1 VDYYLLP
8 DGLRWRW
15 LPGKRNKMLE
25 FNETQHTDRVT
36 LFAEVILPLGISKN
50 YTYRVPYELN
60 NAVAVGKR
68 VVVQFGKSKM
78 YTAIINDITE
88 VAPERYQAKYLMEVL
103 DDRPVVT
110 EQQLEFWKWLADY
123 YLCNTGEVMAAA
135 LPAAL
140 KLASETRIMLNPDGE
155 IDRSVL
161 HDKEFLIVDALDIQ
175 PILTVSDIVKLLG
188 QKIVMPVLKSM
199 FDKNI
204 IHISEEVSERYK
216 PRKRSYIKLHSL
228 YQDQDM
234 LRELFVQLERR
245 APKQADAVLAY
256 IKLAREKKIVSKND
270 LIEASGASTSI
281 IKALTDKEIL
291 IIEEKNVSRLYY
303 EDNTEF
309 ATFELS
315 GIQQDVLDDIQD
327 QFKQKEVIL
336 LHGVT
341 SSGKTEIY
349 IRLVEE
355 AIAAGKQVLYLLPEI
370 ALTTHVIERLRK
382 YFGNDIGVYHS
393 RFNDNERVEVWQK
406 VLNHEYKVVLG
417 ARSSVFLPFDNLGL
431 VIIDEEHETS
441 YKQFDPAPRYNA
453 RDAAIYLANRYQAK
467 VLLGSATPSF
477 ESYFNARTKKYGF
490 VELTERFGGV
500 SLPETAVVSIT
511 EEMKRKTMQSHFTSV
526 LMAAIE
532 EALKNKEQV
541 ILFQNRRG
549 YAPVLVCRVCAFT
562 PRCINCDVS
571 LTYHKSSSHL
581 HCHYCGYK
589 EESLSICPAC
599 GSTHL
604 EYKGFGTEKIEDE
617 LQVLLPDARI
627 ARMDLDTT
635 RARNAYQN
643 LLNDL
648 EEKRIDIL
656 VGTQMV
662 AKGLDFS
669 DVTVIGIINADSLL
683 KYPDYRANER
693 SFQMLAQV
701 SGRAGRRG
709 KQGKVV
715 IQTYNPEHRVI
726 GQVIRNDYKELYLT
740 EIEERKSF
748 KYPPFYRIIQMDI
761 KHRDAEKLYH
771 QAEYLAVELRKHFGD
786 RVIGPEYPLI
796 SRIRN
801 FYIKSIMLKFERDSI
816 SIVKVKAVIRDVI
829 QEFQTT
835 KLSKGCIVQ
844 PNVDPY

>member
-1 VDYYLLP
+1 
-8 DGLRWRW
+8 
-15 LPGKRNKMLE
+15 MLE
-25 FNETQHTDRVT
+25 FAETRHADRLT
-36 LFAEVILPLGISKN
+36 LFAEVILPLSIAKN

-60 NAVAVGKR
+60 NVVAVGKR
-68 VVVQFGKSKM
+68 VVVQFGKSKL
-78 YTAIINDITE
+78 YTAIIRSISTE
-88 VAPERYQAKYLMEVL
+88 APERYEAKYLMEVL
-103 DDRPVVT
+103 DDQPVVT
-110 EQQLEFWKWLADY
+110 LQQLEFWKWLADY
-123 YLCNTGEVMAAA
+123 YLCNVGEVMSAA
-135 LPAAL
+135 LPSAL
-140 KLASETRIMLNPDGE
+140 KLASETRIMLNPDEG
-155 IDRSVL
+155 IDRSLL
-161 HDKEFLIVDALDIQ
+161 HDKEFLIVDALDLQ

-188 QKIVMPVLKSM
+188 QKTVMPVLKSM

-204 IHISEEVSERYK
+204 IYISEEVTERYK
-216 PRKRSYIKLHSL
+216 PRKRTYIKLNPI
-228 YQDQDM
+228 YEDNDQ
-234 LRELFVQLERR
+234 LRALFVQLERR

-256 IKLAREKKIVSKND
+256 IKLSREQKLVSKND
-270 LIEASGASTSI
+270 LVDVSGVGASI
-281 IKALTDKEIL
+281 IKALTDKKIL
-291 IIEEKNVSRLYY
+291 IAEDKNVSRLYY
-303 EDNTEF
+303 DTLESG
-309 ATFELS
+309 ATFTLS
-315 GIQQDVLDDIQD
+315 EAQQNALDSIRA
-327 QFKQKEVIL
+327 QFTEKEVVL

-341 SSGKTEIY
+341 SSGKTQVY
-349 IRLVEE
+349 IRLVED
-355 AIAAGKQVLYLLPEI
+355 AIQAGKQVLYLLPEI

-431 VIIDEEHETS
+431 IIIDEEHETS

-453 RDAAIYLANRYQAK
+453 RDAAIYLSSRYQAK

-490 VELTERFGGV
+490 AELIERFGGV
-500 SLPETAVVSIT
+500 SLPEIEVVSIT
-511 EEMKRKTMQSHFTSV
+511 EETKRKTMQSHFTGV
-526 LMAAIE
+526 LMKDMQTAIE
-532 EALKNKEQV
+532 NKEQV

-571 LTYHKSSSHL
+571 LTFHKSSSQL

-589 EESLSICPAC
+589 EDTLNTCPAC

-617 LQVLLPDARI
+617 LQVLLPEARI

-635 RARNAYQN
+635 RAKNAYQN
-643 LLNDL
+643 MLNDL

-715 IQTYNPEHRVI
+715 IQTYNPHHRVI
-726 GQVIRNDYKELYLT
+726 DQVIRNDYKELYLT
-740 EIEERKSF
+740 EIEERKNF

-761 KHRDAEKLYH
+761 KHKDAERLFH
-771 QAEYLAVELRKHFGD
+771 QAEYLANELRKHFGD
-786 RVIGPEYPLI
+786 RVIGPEFPLI

-801 FYIKSIMLKFERDSI
+801 FYIKSIMLKFERDTI
-816 SIVKVKAVIRDVI
+816 SIVKVKTIIREVIL
-829 QEFQTT
+829 QFQTT
-835 KLSKGCIVQ
+835 KLSKGCLVQ
-844 PNVDPY
+844 PDVDPY

>member
-1 VDYYLLP
+1 
-8 DGLRWRW
+8 
-15 LPGKRNKMLE
+15 MLE
-25 FNETQHTDRVT
+25 FNETQHTDRIT
-36 LFAEVILPLGISKN
+36 LFAEVILPLAISKN

-60 NAVAVGKR
+60 DVVEVGKR
-68 VVVQFGKSKM
+68 VVVQFGKSKL
-78 YTAIINDITE
+78 YTAVINDITE

-110 EQQLEFWKWLADY
+110 AQQLDFWKWLADY

-155 IDRSVL
+155 VDRSLL

-216 PRKRSYIKLHSL
+216 PRKRAYIRLNPF
-228 YQDQDM
+228 YQDQEM
-234 LRELFVQLERR
+234 LKELFVQLERR

-256 IKLAREKKIVSKND
+256 IKLSREQKQISKND
-270 LIEASGASTSI
+270 LMEASGVGASI
-281 IKALTDKEIL
+281 IKSLTEKEVFF
-291 IIEEKNVSRLYY
+291 IEEKNVSRLYY
-303 EDNTEF
+303 EDNSEF

-315 GIQQDVLDDIQD
+315 DVQQNVLEDIQD
-327 QFKQKEVIL
+327 QFKQKEVVL

-490 VELTERFGGV
+490 AELTERFGGV
-500 SLPETAVVSIT
+500 SLPETKVVSIT

-726 GQVIRNDYKELYLT
+726 DQVIRNDYKELYLT

-801 FYIKSIMLKFERDSI
+801 FYIKSIMLKFERDTI

-844 PNVDPY
+844 PDVDPY